1 MNQVITKKEFMSDLK
16 TYFSIEDLTR
26 IKLQNYIK
34 IGLIKRLK
42 HYHTKG
48 QVGSQADYPK
58 NSPGM
63 IYLIKFMKE
72 RRMKLREIRS
82 YLDLLELNLEAVRDI
97 KDIIEDDRRHRE
109 NILFKEGITPEIKD
123 YLLKEIPLKLLD
135 LKKLTITRF
144 ERLKQI
150 ITLRAYAE
158 LDQKEITEIIIRN
171 SKDLDSINKINKIEE
186 ILNSPGVETNI
197 DKIDL
202 TNKDS
207 IKEAYI
213 SVRYGEPF
221 YKTVL
226 FKEGQIEVICD

>member
-1 MNQVITKKEFMSDLK
+1 MNKIISKKEFMSDLK
-16 TYFSIEDLTR
+16 TYFSIDDLSR

-63 IYLIKFMKE
+63 IYLIKFMKD
-72 RRMKLREIRS
+72 RRMKLRDIRS

-158 LDQKEITEIIIRN
+158 LDQKEITEIINRN
-171 SKDLDSINKINKIEE
+171 SKDLDSINKIQE
-186 ILNSPGVETNI
+186 ILDSPGVETNI
-197 DKIDL
+197 DKLDL
-202 TNKDS
+202 TKEDS
-207 IKEAYI
+207 IKEVYI
-213 SVRYGEPF
+213 SVRYGKPF

-226 FKEGQIEVICD
+226 FKENKIEVISD

>member
-1 MNQVITKKEFMSDLK
+1 MNQVITKREFMSDLK

-63 IYLIKFMKE
+63 IYLIKFMKD
-72 RRMKLREIRS
+72 RRMKLRDIRS

-123 YLLKEIPLKLLD
+123 YLLKEIPLKLLN
-135 LKKLTITRF
+135 LKKFTITRF

-150 ITLRAYAE
+150 IIQRAYAE
-158 LDQKEITEIIIRN
+158 LDQKEITEIISRN
-171 SKDLDSINKINKIEE
+171 SKDLDSINKIQENIDP
-186 ILNSPGVETNI
+186 PGVETNI
-197 DKIDL
+197 DKLDL
-202 TNKDS
+202 TKEDS

-226 FKEGQIEVICD
+226 FKENQIEVISD

>member
-1 MNQVITKKEFMSDLK
+1 MNKIISKKEFMSDLK
-16 TYFSIEDLTR
+16 TYFSIDDLSR

-63 IYLIKFMKE
+63 IYLIKFMKD
-72 RRMKLREIRS
+72 RRMKLRDIRS

-158 LDQKEITEIIIRN
+158 LDQKEITEIINRN
-171 SKDLDSINKINKIEE
+171 SKDLDSINKIQE
-186 ILNSPGVETNI
+186 ILDSPGVETNI
-197 DKIDL
+197 DKLDL
-202 TNKDS
+202 TKEDS
-207 IKEAYI
+207 IKEVYI
-213 SVRYGEPF
+213 SVRYGKPF

-226 FKEGQIEVICD
+226 FKENKVEVISD